1 MDNARKKYVIIK
13 RLSSGDVFALL
24 DSMESD
30 AEGDLE
36 NIMNDSDTEF
46 VAEDES
52 VISTNIIRKEEIGDQ
67 SRFVSVP
74 EGSIHIFSTQN
85 EDESDTL
92 VQDEPNSAPA
102 TECTSNQS
110 PSRANQRTSNQSPAV
125 VTQRT
130 ADQSPATVVNRRISN
145 QSFKFTPSS
154 TVTLPKS
161 SKKWEQS
168 PMIKDKMEK
177 KKVNVLFNENNTD
190 QKKGS
195 VPQGEDKTKKEKT
208 RSRN

>member
-1 MDNARKKYVIIK
+1 M
-13 RLSSGDVFALL
+13 F
-24 DSMESD
+24 
-30 AEGDLE
+30 
-36 NIMNDSDTEF
+36 
-46 VAEDES
+46 
-52 VISTNIIRKEEIGDQ
+52 
-67 SRFVSVP
+67 
-74 EGSIHIFSTQN
+74 TQN

-92 VQDEPNSAPA
+92 VQDETNSGPA

-110 PSRANQRTSNQSPAV
+110 PSRANQRTSNQSPA
-125 VTQRT
+125 
-130 ADQSPATVVNRRISN
+130 AVVNRRISN

-161 SKKWEQS
+161 SKIWKQS

-177 KKVNVLFNENNTD
+177 KKVNIPFNENSTD

-208 RSRN
+208 RPRN

>member
-1 MDNARKKYVIIK
+1 M
-13 RLSSGDVFALL
+13 F
-24 DSMESD
+24 
-30 AEGDLE
+30 
-36 NIMNDSDTEF
+36 
-46 VAEDES
+46 
-52 VISTNIIRKEEIGDQ
+52 
-67 SRFVSVP
+67 
-74 EGSIHIFSTQN
+74 TQN

-92 VQDEPNSAPA
+92 VQDETNSGPA

-110 PSRANQRTSNQSPAV
+110 PSCANQRTSNQSPAV

-130 ADQSPATVVNRRISN
+130 AHQSPAAVLNIRISN
-145 QSFKFTPSS
+145 QPFKFTPSS

-161 SKKWEQS
+161 SKIWKQS

-177 KKVNVLFNENNTD
+177 KKVNIPFNENSTD

-208 RSRN
+208 RPRN